1 MFNKVEI
8 MAVLK
13 KANVL
18 MSCFAIMSMWSYTVL
33 AGPSKESSVLWTPD
47 DANAGQK
54 LTLSYITSM
63 DKNGELTVTFNT
75 KLTIFE
81 KPSDNDKNVRICIG
95 FRQLDSTD
103 DFDIVQLSMR
113 NFKKGLWETKDGMKN
128 NVKDW
133 CK

>member
-13 KANVL
+13 KANVV

-103 DFDIVQLSMR
+103 DFDIV
-113 NFKKGLWETKDGMKN
+113 
-128 NVKDW
+128 
-133 CK
+133 